1 MPRIL
6 KFVLGGAVAL
16 VFTSFAAVS
25 IYIFVITQDLP
36 GYDALR
42 HYEPPITTR
51 VYAGNGTLI
60 GEWAR
65 ERRLFVPI
73 HSVPNRVIGAF
84 LSSEDKNFYRHPG
97 IDVFGIARAAIKN
110 LAAYGENR
118 RMEGASTITQQVA
131 KNFLLSSEY
140 KFSRKV
146 REAVLAMRI
155 DDAFSKDE
163 ILELY
168 LNQIYLGQNS
178 YGVAAAALNYFGKSL
193 DELDVAEAAF
203 LAALPKAPQ
212 NYHPVYRKQA
222 ALNRRN
228 SVIEQMADNGYITED
243 EAEAAL
249 RKPLVTQTRGQGAVA
264 PDVDYFVE
272 EVRRQLYDQYGE
284 RALYD
289 GGLQVRS
296 TLDTR
301 LQEIAVRSLRQGLIN
316 YDRRHGWRGAKA
328 QVELAADWRATLRNF
343 KNESGMPKWQVAA
356 VTGIAPQNEVE
367 IGLQGGGT
375 GHIPFSELTWARKHM
390 GTGIGGPV
398 TKATDVVKPGD
409 VIYVERLPDK
419 GEGVYGLRQVP
430 LVNGALVALNPHTG
444 QVLALEGGFS
454 FASSQFDR
462 AMQALRQPGS
472 AFKPFVYAAALDHG
486 YTPASRVLDAPFVME
501 QGPGL
506 PLWSP
511 QNFTK
516 KFYGVV
522 TLRHAL
528 EESLDAVTV
537 RVAQDIGMTTIA
549 DYAERMGVY
558 DHLSHYLS
566 NAIGAGDTTLLRV
579 ASGYAVFAN
588 GGHKI
593 AATLIDRIQDRHGK
607 TVYRHDTR
615 PCEGCDAAEWRNQ
628 EEPLL
633 PDDRPTV
640 LSPQTAYQVTS
651 LMEGVVLRGTGG
663 TAASV
668 GKPLAGK
675 TGTTNDAKDL
685 WFVGFSPD
693 LLCGVYIGY
702 DTPTSLGARE
712 QAAHTAAPIFRD
724 FMKEAL
730 ADTPAIPFRVPP
742 GIVLVSID
750 RHTGGL
756 APAGAPGTIL
766 EAFRPGTAPTS
777 AIADAPADG
786 TMGATVDTQISNGT
800 GGLY

>member
-1 MPRIL
+1 MVGL
-6 KFVLGGAVAL
+6 AFV
-16 VFTSFAAVS
+16 SFATVS
-25 IYIFVITQDLP
+25 IYVYAITRDLP

-84 LSSEDKNFYRHPG
+84 LSAEDKNFYRHPG
-97 IDVFGIARAAIKN
+97 IDVAGIVRAIVKN
-110 LAAYGENR
+110 ISAYGENR

-155 DDAFSKDE
+155 DSAFSKDE

-168 LNQIYLGQNS
+168 LNQIFLGQSS

-193 DELDVAEAAF
+193 DELSIDEAAF

-212 NYHPVYRKQA
+212 NYHPVYRTQA
-222 ALNRRN
+222 AISRRN
-228 SVIEQMADNGYITED
+228 LVIEQMAHNGYISET
-243 EAEAAL
+243 EAEVAM
-249 RKPLVTQTRGQGAVA
+249 RKRLVTQTRGQGAVA

-301 LQEIAVRSLRQGLIN
+301 LQDIAVRSLRQGLIN
-316 YDRRHGWRGAKA
+316 YDRRHGWRGAKEHI
-328 QVELAADWRATLRNF
+328 ELAADWRATLQNF
-343 KNESGMPKWQVAA
+343 KNESGMPNWQVAA
-356 VTGIAPQNEVE
+356 VTGIALPNEIQ
-367 IGLQGGGT
+367 IGLQGGGS
-375 GHIPFSELTWARKHM
+375 GHIPFSELSWARRHV
-390 GTGIGGPV
+390 GTGLGGQV
-398 TKATDVVKPGD
+398 TKASDVIKPGD

-511 QNFTK
+511 QNFSK
-516 KFYGVV
+516 KFYGIV

-528 EESLDAVTV
+528 EDSLDAVTV

-566 NAIGAGDTTLLRV
+566 NAIGAGDSTPLRV

-607 TVYRHDTR
+607 TVYRHDKR
-615 PCEGCDAAEWRNQ
+615 PCEGCDAAQWHNQ

-651 LMEGVVLRGTGG
+651 LMEGVVQRGTG
-663 TAASV
+663 AIVASV

-712 QAAHTAAPIFRD
+712 QAAFTAAPIFRD

-742 GIVLVSID
+742 GIVLVSVD

-766 EAFRPGTAPTS
+766 EAFRPGTEPTT
-777 AIADAPADG
+777 AIVDAPADG
-786 TMGATVDTQISNGT
+786 VTTGTTVDTQISNGT